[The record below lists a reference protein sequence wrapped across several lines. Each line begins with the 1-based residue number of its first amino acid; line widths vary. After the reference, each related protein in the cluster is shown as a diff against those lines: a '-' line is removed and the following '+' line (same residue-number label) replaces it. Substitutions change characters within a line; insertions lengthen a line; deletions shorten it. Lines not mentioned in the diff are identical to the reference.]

1 VHRYAAGELR
11 HTRLTRA
18 TGAIAAALMI
28 AGLALLLAPAERASG
43 TPAVATPTPLPTSAD
58 RNDNADSTTD
68 TVAVGTEPTV
78 DSPAAGAFIG
88 SGSTT
93 VSGTRS
99 PGDEIQLFVGDT
111 GGDPACIV
119 AAAGAHWSCPAVSLP
134 NGTAVTLRAVVTGD
148 AALTATTIVTALGPP
163 SIQSGSGGVIS
174 NGLIH
179 GTGYP
184 GAVVTARVSGAHSAG
199 TTCSFTADANG
210 NWACVL
216 DPKLADGGYSIS
228 AAQVGPTGFGNR
240 ESDSS
245 APLPLIFDAT
255 APVAPT
261 LTSPLTGSAIGAD
274 AKTVYSGAGEDR
286 AQVTVWASTPTG
298 SQQLCS
304 ATVNAGAWRCVGA
317 VLTPGTYTISALQQ
331 DAAGNTSAASA
342 AVSLRV
348 TASVP
353 SASAPGPSS
362 TSSNAAVPSAPPS
375 SFGAPGGSAG
385 VPAAPWTA
393 VPSPG
398 SPPPPNAAQPPS
410 APMTIPLTMTPFTA
424 AVRSVSGLDSLSTWL
439 PAALLALIALVLLVI
454 PARLLAGAVA
464 GARADAGR
472 AAAINPL
479 LLFGRNRG
487 RYEYDQAPAL
497 RTPPPW
503 VTTAA
508 AAFCAT
514 ALITFAGPI
523 ATADAY
529 FRVVPAVFLAL
540 GVVGAVAVGVPLLA
554 ARRAA
559 GATATAAF
567 APYTLVLV
575 AAASAVSR
583 VLQLQPTLLYGV
595 IVVVTVVTGS
605 TAVRGKLAAM
615 QLGSLAVL
623 AAFGWLTLDLLPTV
637 DSALAAFASEFVNAT
652 VLVAIGSA
660 GVLLLP
666 LGSLPGRAILRW
678 SRGTWLLIAIAVETL
693 LFAILVPIQDLATRQ
708 TGTLA
713 FAIGTLAFAAISISA
728 WLWQRYIAPALR

>member
-1 VHRYAAGELR
+1 
-11 HTRLTRA
+11 
-18 TGAIAAALMI
+18 M
-28 AGLALLLAPAERASG
+28 PSK
-43 TPAVATPTPLPTSAD
+43 SAD
-58 RNDNADSTTD
+58 RNDNAEGATD
-68 TVAVGTEPTV
+68 AVAVGAAPTI
-78 DSPAAGAFIG
+78 DSPATGAFIG
-88 SGSTT
+88 SGSAT

-99 PGDEIQLFVGDT
+99 PGDEIQLFVGDA
-111 GGDPACIV
+111 GDDPACIV
-119 AAAGAHWSCPAVSLP
+119 AAAGAHWSCAAVSLP
-134 NGTAVTLRAVVTGD
+134 NGAAVTLRAVVTGD
-148 AALTATTIVTALGPP
+148 PALTATTIVTALGPP
-163 SIQSGSGGVIS
+163 TIQSGSGGVIS
-174 NGLIH
+174 NGLVH

-199 TTCSFTADANG
+199 ATCSFAADANG

-216 DPKLADGGYSIS
+216 DAKLADGRYAVS
-228 AAQVGPTGFGNR
+228 ASQVGPTGFGSR

-255 APVAPT
+255 APIAPT
-261 LTSPLTGSAIGAD
+261 LTSPPTGSTIASDGR
-274 AKTVYSGAGEDR
+274 TVYSGVGEDR
-286 AQVTVWASTPTG
+286 AEVTVWASTPHG

-304 ATVNAGAWRCVGA
+304 TAVNAGTWHCVGA
-317 VLTPGTYTISALQQ
+317 ALTPGTYTISALQQ

-348 TASVP
+348 TT
-353 SASAPGPSS
+353 SAPPGSGPASGPSS
-362 TSSNAAVPSAPPS
+362 TSSNPVLPSAPPS
-375 SFGAPGGSAG
+375 SPGAPGGSAT
-385 VPAAPWTA
+385 VQAPPWTT

-398 SPPPPNAAQPPS
+398 SPPAPGAAQPPA
-410 APMTIPLTMTPFTA
+410 APQVVPLTTTPFTA
-424 AVRSVSGLDSLSTWL
+424 AVRSVSGLDTLSTWL
-439 PAALLALIALVLLVI
+439 PAALLALIALALLVI

-472 AAAINPL
+472 AAAIYPL
-479 LLFGRNRG
+479 RLFGRNRG

-508 AAFCAT
+508 AAFYAT

-540 GVVGAVAVGVPLLA
+540 GVVGAVAIGVPLLA

-559 GATATAAF
+559 GTTATAAF
-567 APYTLVLV
+567 APYSLMLV
-575 AAASAVSR
+575 AAASAFSR

-605 TAVRGKLAAM
+605 AVVRGKLAAL

-623 AAFGWLTLDLLPTV
+623 AALGWLVLDLLPGADTV
-637 DSALAAFASEFVNAT
+637 TTAFVSEFVNAT
-652 VLVAIGSA
+652 VLLAVGSA
-660 GVLLLP
+660 AVLVLP

-678 SRGTWLLIAIAVETL
+678 SRGIWLLIAIAIETL
-693 LFAILVPIQDLATRQ
+693 LFAILVPIQDLATHR

-713 FAIGTLAFAAISISA
+713 LAIGTLVFAAISISA